1 MHIFKSPRLL
11 PESGIK
17 MKKQPCIEKMVRPC
31 CRQFEPYVAGRPVET
46 IRREMGLKKIVKL
59 ASNENPL
66 GPSQAAVS
74 AIRQAAAGVYFYPD
88 SNSFL
93 LRSTL
98 AKKHGVAPQQV
109 LLGAGSDELI
119 ELVAKVFFNSGDN
132 IVVSKHAFIRYAMA
146 GRLMNA
152 RVTAVP
158 MKDYA
163 HDLPA
168 MARAVTPKTKAV
180 FIANPNNPTGTYNTR
195 REFDSFLRAL
205 SSRKDCAPLVIV
217 DEAYYEFACV
227 NSDYPDTLSCLRNNP
242 RVIILRTFSKV
253 YGLAGLRCG
262 YGFTSPEVAD
272 FMERVR
278 PPFNVNSV
286 AQAAC
291 VASLKDRGQVQKS
304 IKLVKEQKAYLY
316 GEMERLGVRYIPTA
330 ANFILFDVSPMRG
343 KDVFLALLRRGVIVR
358 AMDEYELP
366 HHVRVSIG
374 LPEENRFFIK
384 CLKEV
389 LK

>member
-1 MHIFKSPRLL
+1 
-11 PESGIK
+11 
-17 MKKQPCIEKMVRPC
+17 MKKQCSIESMVRPC
-31 CRQFEPYVAGRPVET
+31 CRGFEPYVAGRPVET
-46 IRREMGLKKIVKL
+46 IRRELGLKKIVKL

-66 GPSQAAVS
+66 GPSRAAVS
-74 AIRQAAAGVYFYPD
+74 AINKAAAGAYFYPD

-93 LRSTL
+93 LRSAL
-98 AKKHGVAPQQV
+98 AKKHNVTPKQV

-119 ELVAKVFFNSGDN
+119 ELVAKVFFNPGDN

-152 RVTAVP
+152 RVISVP

-195 REFDSFLRAL
+195 REFEAFLRLLAAG
-205 SSRKDCAPLVIV
+205 KGCAPLIVV
-217 DEAYYEFACV
+217 DEAYYEFARA
-227 NSDYPDTLSCLRNNP
+227 NRDYPDTLSYLKRNP
-242 RVIILRTFSKV
+242 RIIILRTFSKV

-278 PPFNVNSV
+278 PPFNVSSV

-291 VASLKDRGQVQKS
+291 TASLEDRGQVEKS
-304 IKLVKEQKAYLY
+304 LRLVNEQKAYLY
-316 GEMERLGVRYIPTA
+316 REMERMGVRHIPTA
-330 ANFILFDVSPMRG
+330 ANFILFDVNPMRG
-343 KDVFLALLRRGVIVR
+343 KDIFDALLRRGVIVR

-384 CLKEV
+384 CLQEV